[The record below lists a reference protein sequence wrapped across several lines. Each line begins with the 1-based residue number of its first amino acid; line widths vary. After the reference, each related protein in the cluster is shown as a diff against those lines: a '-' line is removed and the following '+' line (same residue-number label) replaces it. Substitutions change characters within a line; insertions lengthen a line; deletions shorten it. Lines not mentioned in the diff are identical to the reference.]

1 MAGVVLHFSGE
12 LSKSDPAQHAV
23 LIVGQIHHLLKLSY
37 EKLKV
42 KLEPRVS
49 EEVGLTQ
56 FLKIKFPSLCWI
68 F

>member
-1 MAGVVLHFSGE
+1 MACVALHFSGE

-23 LIVGQIHHLLKLSY
+23 LIVGQIHHLLKLTY

-56 FLKIKFPSLCWI
+56 FLKIKFPSLYWI